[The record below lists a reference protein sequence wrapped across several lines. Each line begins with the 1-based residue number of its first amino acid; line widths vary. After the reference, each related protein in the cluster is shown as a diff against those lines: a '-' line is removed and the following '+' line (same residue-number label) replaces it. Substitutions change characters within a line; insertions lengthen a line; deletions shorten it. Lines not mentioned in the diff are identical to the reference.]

1 MIQPAPTTAPD
12 ERSRFTRL
20 LDQLRAGDEDAFDE
34 LLPVVYDA
42 LKDIAR
48 RQLSLRRRSEALCTT
63 ELVHEAYF
71 KLSGQAARDWQD
83 RVHFCGI
90 AANAMRQVLV
100 DQARRRNAA
109 KRGGGADPI
118 TLTAGLGAVEPNV
131 VDVLALD
138 QALDRLGRLNERL
151 RRVVEYLFFGGMTQ
165 EEVAAVLGV
174 STRTVERDWLK
185 AKLFLHREL
194 HAEGA

>member
-1 MIQPAPTTAPD
+1 MTTSAD
-12 ERSRFTRL
+12 ERGEFTRL
-20 LDQLRAGDEDAFDE
+20 LTRVRDGDQHAFD
-34 LLPVVYDA
+34 LLVAMVYDT
-42 LKDIAR
+42 LKGIAR
-48 RQLSLRRRSEALCTT
+48 RQLSARRRGSALSTT

-71 KLSGQAARDWQD
+71 KLAGRGGQHWQD

-100 DQARRRNAA
+100 DHARHDNAA

-118 TLTAGLGAVEPNV
+118 TLTAGRDAAGPTV

-138 QALDRLGRLNERL
+138 EALDRLGERSERL

-165 EEVAAVLGV
+165 EETAAILGV
-174 STRTVERDWLK
+174 SIRTVERDWLK
-185 AKLFLHREL
+185 ARLFLHREL
-194 HAEGA
+194 HAGGA

>member
-1 MIQPAPTTAPD
+1 MTTPTD
-12 ERSRFTRL
+12 ERGEFTRL
-20 LDQLRAGDEDAFDE
+20 LEQLRDGDQHAFDP
-34 LLPVVYDA
+34 LLAMLYDT
-42 LKDIAR
+42 LKEIAR
-48 RQLSLRRRSEALCTT
+48 RQLARRRSGSALCTT

-71 KLSGQAARDWQD
+71 KLVGQPGHDWQD
-83 RVHFCGI
+83 RAQFCGI

-100 DQARRRNAA
+100 DHARRRNAT

-118 TLTAGLGAVEPNV
+118 TLTTYHDVAEPSM

-138 QALDRLGRLNERL
+138 QALDRLGELNERL

-165 EEVAAVLGV
+165 DEVAAVLGV

-194 HAEGA
+194 HA

>member
-1 MIQPAPTTAPD
+1 MTTSAD
-12 ERSRFTRL
+12 ERGEFTRL
-20 LDQLRAGDEDAFDE
+20 LARVRDGDQQAFD
-34 LLPVVYDA
+34 LLVATVYDT
-42 LKDIAR
+42 LKGIAR
-48 RQLSLRRRSEALCTT
+48 RQLAGHRRGSALSTT

-71 KLSGQAARDWQD
+71 KLAGRGGEHWED
-83 RVHFCGI
+83 RVQFCGI
-90 AANAMRQVLV
+90 AASAMRQVLV
-100 DQARRRNAA
+100 DHARHHNAA

-118 TLTAGLGAVEPNV
+118 TLTAGRGADGPSV

-138 QALDRLGRLNERL
+138 QALDRLGERNERL

-165 EEVAAVLGV
+165 EETAAVLGV

-185 AKLFLHREL
+185 ARLFLHREL

>member
-1 MIQPAPTTAPD
+1 MTTSTD
-12 ERSRFTRL
+12 ERGEFTRL
-20 LDQLRAGDEDAFDE
+20 LAQVRDGDQHAFDR
-34 LLPVVYDA
+34 LLATVYET
-42 LKDIAR
+42 LKEIAR
-48 RQLSLRRRSEALCTT
+48 RQLSRRRRGSALSTT

-71 KLSGQAARDWQD
+71 KLAGRGGQSWQD

-100 DQARRRNAA
+100 DHARQRNAA

-118 TLTAGLGAVEPNV
+118 TLTAGLGSAEPSV
-131 VDVLALD
+131 LDVLALD
-138 QALDRLGRLNERL
+138 QALDRLGERNERL

-165 EEVAAVLGV
+165 EEVAAALGV

-185 AKLFLHREL
+185 ARMFLHREL
-194 HAEGA
+194 HAGGA

>member
-1 MIQPAPTTAPD
+1 MTTPTD
-12 ERSRFTRL
+12 ERSEFTRL
-20 LDQLRAGDEDAFDE
+20 LEQVREGDRHAFDP
-34 LLPVVYDA
+34 LLALVYDT
-42 LKDIAR
+42 LKEIAR
-48 RQLSLRRRSEALCTT
+48 RQLSRRQRDSALCTT

-71 KLSGQAARDWQD
+71 KLAGQDGQYWQD
-83 RVHFCGI
+83 RAHFCGI

-100 DQARRRNAA
+100 DHARRRNAA
-109 KRGGGADPI
+109 KRGGGTEPI
-118 TLTAGLGAVEPNV
+118 TLTTHHDAAEPSM

-138 QALDRLGRLNERL
+138 EALDRLGELNERL
-151 RRVVEYLFFGGMTQ
+151 RRVVEFLFFGGMTQ
-165 EEVAAVLGV
+165 EEVAVVLGV

>member
-1 MIQPAPTTAPD
+1 MTTPAD
-12 ERSRFTRL
+12 ERGEFTRL
-20 LDQLRAGDEDAFDE
+20 LEHVRDGDQHAFDQLLAI
-34 LLPVVYDA
+34 VYDT
-42 LKDIAR
+42 LKGIAH
-48 RQLSLRRRSEALCTT
+48 RQLSARGRGSALCTT

-71 KLSGQAARDWQD
+71 KLAGRGVQHWED
-83 RVHFCGI
+83 RVQFCGI

-100 DQARRRNAA
+100 DHARHHDAA

-118 TLTAGLGAVEPNV
+118 TLTAGHDAAEPSV

-138 QALDRLGRLNERL
+138 QALDRLGERNERL

-165 EEVAAVLGV
+165 EETAAVLGV

-194 HAEGA
+194 HAGDA

>member
-1 MIQPAPTTAPD
+1 MTTSTD
-12 ERSRFTRL
+12 ERGEFTRL
-20 LDQLRAGDEDAFDE
+20 LAQVRDGDQHAFDR
-34 LLPVVYDA
+34 LLATVYGT
-42 LKDIAR
+42 LKEIAR
-48 RQLSLRRRSEALCTT
+48 RQLSRRRRGSALSTT

-71 KLSGQAARDWQD
+71 KLAGRGGQSWED

-100 DQARRRNAA
+100 DHARQRNAA

-118 TLTAGLGAVEPNV
+118 TLTAALGSAEPSV
-131 VDVLALD
+131 LDVLALD
-138 QALDRLGRLNERL
+138 EALDRLGERNERL

-165 EEVAAVLGV
+165 EEVAAALGV

-185 AKLFLHREL
+185 ARLFLHREL
-194 HAEGA
+194 HAGGA

>member
-1 MIQPAPTTAPD
+1 MTTSAD
-12 ERSRFTRL
+12 ERGEFTRL
-20 LDQLRAGDEDAFDE
+20 LERVRDGDQQAFD
-34 LLPVVYDA
+34 LVVAMVYDT
-42 LKDIAR
+42 LKGIAR
-48 RQLSLRRRSEALCTT
+48 RALARRGRDAALSTT

-71 KLSGQAARDWQD
+71 KLAGRGGQHWED

-100 DQARRRNAA
+100 DHARHHNAA

-118 TLTAGLGAVEPNV
+118 TLTAGHDAGGPGV

-138 QALDRLGRLNERL
+138 QALDRLGERNERL

-165 EEVAAVLGV
+165 EETAAVLGV

-194 HAEGA
+194 HVEGA

>member
-1 MIQPAPTTAPD
+1 MTMSTD
-12 ERSRFTRL
+12 ERGEFTRL
-20 LDQLRAGDEDAFDE
+20 LARVRDGDQHAFD
-34 LLPVVYDA
+34 LLLAMVYDT
-42 LKDIAR
+42 LKEIAR
-48 RQLSLRRRSEALCTT
+48 RQLSRRGRGSALCTT

-71 KLSGQAARDWQD
+71 KLAGRGGQYWQD

-100 DQARRRNAA
+100 DHARHHNAE

-118 TLTAGLGAVEPNV
+118 TLTAAHDAVEPSV

-138 QALDRLGRLNERL
+138 QALDRLGERNERL

-165 EEVAAVLGV
+165 EEVAAALGV

-185 AKLFLHREL
+185 ARLFLHREL
-194 HAEGA
+194 HAGGT

>member
-1 MIQPAPTTAPD
+1 MTTPTD
-12 ERSRFTRL
+12 ERGEFTRL
-20 LDQLRAGDEDAFDE
+20 LERLRGGDQHAFDP
-34 LLPVVYDA
+34 LLAMVYDT
-42 LKDIAR
+42 LKEIAR
-48 RQLSLRRRSEALCTT
+48 RQLSRRRGGSALCTT

-71 KLSGQAARDWQD
+71 KLAGQAGQYWQD
-83 RVHFCGI
+83 RAQFCGI

-100 DQARRRNAA
+100 DQARRRNAT

-118 TLTAGLGAVEPNV
+118 TLTTHHDVAEPSM

-138 QALDRLGRLNERL
+138 QALDRLGELNERL

-165 EEVAAVLGV
+165 EDVAAVLGV

-194 HAEGA
+194 HA

>member
-1 MIQPAPTTAPD
+1 MTLSTD
-12 ERSRFTRL
+12 ERGEFTRL
-20 LDQLRAGDEDAFDE
+20 LERLRDGDEHAFDR
-34 LLPVVYDA
+34 LMPMVYEA

-48 RQLSLRRRSEALCTT
+48 RQLSRRRRGSTLSTT

-71 KLSGQAARDWQD
+71 KLAGHGGQYWQD

-100 DQARRRNAA
+100 DHARRRNAA

-118 TLTAGLGAVEPNV
+118 TLTAIHDAAEPNV
-131 VDVLALD
+131 VEVLALD
-138 QALDRLGRLNERL
+138 QALDRLGELNDRL

-194 HAEGA
+194 HAGGA

>member
-1 MIQPAPTTAPD
+1 MTTSAD
-12 ERSRFTRL
+12 ERGEFTRL
-20 LDQLRAGDEDAFDE
+20 LERVRDGDQQAFD
-34 LLPVVYDA
+34 LVVAMVYDT
-42 LKDIAR
+42 LKGIAR
-48 RQLSLRRRSEALCTT
+48 RALAHRGRDSALSTT

-71 KLSGQAARDWQD
+71 KLAGRGGRHWED

-100 DQARRRNAA
+100 DHARQANAA

-118 TLTAGLGAVEPNV
+118 TLTAGHDAAGPSV

-138 QALDRLGRLNERL
+138 QALDRLGERNERL

-165 EEVAAVLGV
+165 EETAAVLGV

>member
-1 MIQPAPTTAPD
+1 MTTSAD
-12 ERSRFTRL
+12 ERGEFTRL
-20 LDQLRAGDEDAFDE
+20 LARVRDGDQQAFD
-34 LLPVVYDA
+34 LVVAMVYDT
-42 LKDIAR
+42 LKGIAR
-48 RQLSLRRRSEALCTT
+48 RALSHRGRDSALSTT

-71 KLSGQAARDWQD
+71 KLAGRGGQHWED

-100 DQARRRNAA
+100 DHARQANAA

-118 TLTAGLGAVEPNV
+118 TLTAGHDAAGPSV

-138 QALDRLGRLNERL
+138 QALDRLGERNERL

-165 EEVAAVLGV
+165 EETAAVLGV

>member
-1 MIQPAPTTAPD
+1 MTTSAD
-12 ERSRFTRL
+12 ERGEVTRL
-20 LDQLRAGDEDAFDE
+20 LERVREGDQHAFD
-34 LLPVVYDA
+34 LLLAKVYGT
-42 LKDIAR
+42 LKEIAR
-48 RQLSLRRRSEALCTT
+48 RQLSLRRRGTALSTT

-71 KLSGQAARDWQD
+71 KLAGRAGQDWED
-83 RVHFCGI
+83 RAHFCGI

-100 DQARRRNAA
+100 DHARRRNAA
-109 KRGGGADPI
+109 KRGGGAEPI
-118 TLTAGLGAVEPNV
+118 TLSALHDAGGPNV

-138 QALDRLGRLNERL
+138 QALDRLGELNERL

-185 AKLFLHREL
+185 ARMFLHREL

>member
-1 MIQPAPTTAPD
+1 LLEQVRDGDQHASD
-12 ERSRFTRL
+12 RL
-20 LDQLRAGDEDAFDE
+20 LAMA
-34 LLPVVYDA
+34 YDT
-42 LKDIAR
+42 LKEIAR
-48 RQLSLRRRSEALCTT
+48 RQLSGRRRGSALCTT

-71 KLSGQAARDWQD
+71 KLAGQSGQYWQD
-83 RVHFCGI
+83 RAHFCGI

-100 DQARRRNAA
+100 DHARRRGAA
-109 KRGGGADPI
+109 KRGSDADPI
-118 TLTAGLGAVEPNV
+118 TLTAGLNAVDPSV

-138 QALDRLGRLNERL
+138 QALDRLGERSERL

-194 HAEGA
+194 HA

>member
-1 MIQPAPTTAPD
+1 MTTSTD
-12 ERSRFTRL
+12 ERGEFTRL
-20 LDQLRAGDEDAFDE
+20 LARVRDGDKQAFD
-34 LLPVVYDA
+34 LLVATVYDT
-42 LKDIAR
+42 LKGIAR
-48 RQLSLRRRSEALCTT
+48 RQLAVRRHGSALSTT

-71 KLSGQAARDWQD
+71 KLAGRGGQQWED

-90 AANAMRQVLV
+90 AASAMRQVLV
-100 DQARRRNAA
+100 DHARHHGAA

-118 TLTAGLGAVEPNV
+118 TLTAGRGADGPSV

-138 QALDRLGRLNERL
+138 QALDRLGERNERL

-165 EEVAAVLGV
+165 EETAAVLGV

-185 AKLFLHREL
+185 ARLFLHREL
-194 HAEGA
+194 HAEGT

>member
-1 MIQPAPTTAPD
+1 MTTPAD
-12 ERSRFTRL
+12 ERGEFTRL
-20 LDQLRAGDEDAFDE
+20 LEQVRDGDQHAFD
-34 LLPVVYDA
+34 LLVAMVYET
-42 LKDIAR
+42 LKEIAR
-48 RQLSLRRRSEALCTT
+48 RQLSRRRQGSALCTT

-71 KLSGQAARDWQD
+71 KLAGQAGQFWQD
-83 RVHFCGI
+83 RAQFCGI

-100 DQARRRNAA
+100 DHARRRNAA
-109 KRGGGADPI
+109 KRGGDAEPI
-118 TLTAGLGAVEPNV
+118 TLTAGHDAVDPSV

-138 QALDRLGRLNERL
+138 QALDRLGALNERL

-165 EEVAAVLGV
+165 EEVAEVLGV

-194 HAEGA
+194 HAGGA

>member
-1 MIQPAPTTAPD
+1 MTTPTD
-12 ERSRFTRL
+12 ERGEFTRL
-20 LDQLRAGDEDAFDE
+20 LGRLRDGDQEAFDP
-34 LLPVVYDA
+34 LLAMAYDT
-42 LKDIAR
+42 LKEIAR
-48 RQLSLRRRSEALCTT
+48 RQLSRRRRDSALCTT

-71 KLSGQAARDWQD
+71 KLAGQAGRSLQD
-83 RVHFCGI
+83 RAHFCGI

-100 DQARRRNAA
+100 DHARRRNAA
-109 KRGGGADPI
+109 KRGGGADLI
-118 TLTAGLGAVEPNV
+118 TLTTHPDAGEPTM

-138 QALDRLGRLNERL
+138 EALDRLGELNERL

-165 EEVAAVLGV
+165 EEVAVVLGV